1 MSPINEFLTAYD
13 LMKQLKDLNPMFE
26 KPIIEEEDE
35 EQIPYELIY

>member
-1 MSPINEFLTAYD
+1 MTPINEFLTAYE
-13 LMKQLKDLNPMFE
+13 LMTQLKDLTPIFV